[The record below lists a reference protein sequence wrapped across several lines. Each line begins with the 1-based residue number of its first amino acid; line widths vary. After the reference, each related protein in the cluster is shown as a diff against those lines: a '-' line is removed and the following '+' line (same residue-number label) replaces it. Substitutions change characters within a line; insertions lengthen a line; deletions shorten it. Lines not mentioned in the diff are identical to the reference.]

1 MWFNSDLINAYRN
14 SIAGQKDILMHVV
27 NLPGL
32 LGINHFWSKA
42 IARTSCVPLWAVTKG
57 KPWAL
62 RATEQT
68 LKHILYYVY
77 IHIHLYTY
85 IHVLYYIILY
95 YIIYMHSYS
104 VSSVMSDSLQ
114 PIWTVAHQAPL
125 SMELSRQEYWSGLL
139 VPSPG
144 DLPNPG
150 IKPNS
155 PALQEDSLTYVTPGK
170 PSCLYIWYTFI
181 IYIYICIYCIAYTY
195 ICMLHVIYAFAF
207 FSFGSLLKL
216 QAPGRNFCFAHCCIP
231 NAYNRF
237 LRYIRTSIN
246 IWIKKERVK

>member
-85 IHVLYYIILY
+85 IHVLYYIYAFILSLFSHVWLFATHMDCSPPGSPVHGTLQAR
-95 YIIYMHSYS
+95 ILEWVASPFS
-104 VSSVMSDSLQ
+104 RGSSQ
-114 PIWTVAHQAPL
+114 
-125 SMELSRQEYWSGLL
+125 SRDQSQFSCIAGRFFTIG
-139 VPSPG
+139 P
-144 DLPNPG
+144 
-150 IKPNS
+150 
-155 PALQEDSLTYVTPGK
+155 PGK
-170 PSCLYIWYTFI
+170 SRGCSLEVLYMLNPDSKQRH
-181 IYIYICIYCIAYTY
+181 IY
-195 ICMLHVIYAFAF
+195 V
-207 FSFGSLLKL
+207 G
-216 QAPGRNFCFAHCCIP
+216 P
-231 NAYNRF
+231 NIT
-237 LRYIRTSIN
+237 L
-246 IWIKKERVK
+246 